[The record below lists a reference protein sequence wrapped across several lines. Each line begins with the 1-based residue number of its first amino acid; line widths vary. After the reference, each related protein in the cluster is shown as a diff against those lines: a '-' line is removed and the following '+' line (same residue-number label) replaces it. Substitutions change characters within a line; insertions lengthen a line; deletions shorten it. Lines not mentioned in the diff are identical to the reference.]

1 MSAST
6 FTIDGRTVPFHSGQ
20 SILDAAAAAGVY
32 LPHLCHEPGVAPHG
46 SCKLCTVLV
55 DGKPA
60 TACTTPA
67 REGVSVTNDTQA
79 LNDDRRALVELLF
92 VEGDHI
98 CPACEKTGNC
108 KLQALGYFLRMTAL
122 TFDHFYPARELD
134 CSHPDFVLDRSRCV
148 LCALC
153 VRASRDIDGK
163 NVFAIG
169 GRGLRSRLLVNAAS
183 GRLGDTDFARGD
195 AAARVC
201 PVGAIVPKR
210 EAYLVPIGQ
219 RKYDGR
225 SIAEVALEE
234 AARREEGHG

>member
-1 MSAST
+1 MPT
-6 FTIDGRTVPFHSGQ
+6 LVIDGKTIPFRPGE

-32 LPHLCHEPGVAPHG
+32 IPHLCHEPGFAPHG
-46 SCKLCTVLV
+46 SCKLCTVRI

-60 TACTTPA
+60 AACTTPA
-67 REGVSVTNDTQA
+67 QQGISVENDTPA

-98 CPACEKTGNC
+98 CPACEKTGSC
-108 KLQALGYFLRMTAL
+108 RLQALGYFLGMTAL

-134 CSHPDFVLDRSRCV
+134 CSHPDFVLDRSRCI

-153 VRASRDIDGK
+153 ARASRDVDGK

-169 GRGLRSRLLVNAAS
+169 GRGLESRLLVNAVS
-183 GRLGDTDFARGD
+183 GRLGDTDFTAAD

-201 PVGAIVPKR
+201 PVGALLPKR
-210 EAYLVPIGQ
+210 EAYRVPIGK

-225 SIAEVALEE
+225 SIAEVALAE
-234 AARREEGHG
+234 AAERAEGHD